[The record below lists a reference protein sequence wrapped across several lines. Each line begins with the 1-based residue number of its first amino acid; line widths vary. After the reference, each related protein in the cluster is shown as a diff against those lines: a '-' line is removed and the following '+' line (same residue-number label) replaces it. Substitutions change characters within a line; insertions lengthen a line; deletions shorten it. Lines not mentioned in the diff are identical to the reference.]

1 MLPFS
6 SSISITSISP
16 SQNLLSI
23 TFLLSSNIFFKLFF
37 FKTLNLTISSKSY
50 IVLSK
55 NQKEGI
61 EPSQKALLSF
71 STLGEEGIKNKQQDF
86 FYFLLRLMINLTIY
100 NIVYLLIKVK
110 KNINKIMI
118 FKKIL
123 KLWLNYVR

>member
-1 MLPFS
+1 M
-6 SSISITSISP
+6 
-16 SQNLLSI
+16 
-23 TFLLSSNIFFKLFF
+23 
-37 FKTLNLTISSKSY
+37 
-50 IVLSK
+50 SK